1 MQVLE
6 KVRVREGVREVL
18 EGLRN
23 EVLEGLTNRRNPSA
37 GTTELETYRFW
48 HLPYG
53 EVAYYNQ
60 LVFKRHQTIPPENV
74 SSGSAGQRVDGSS
87 VGSLAGIPTRES

>member
-1 MQVLE
+1 MQVPLE
-6 KVRVREGVREVL
+6 RAMVREVL

-23 EVLEGLTNRRNPSA
+23 EVVESLRNRRDVSA

-60 LVFKRHQTIPPENV
+60 LVFKRHQTVPPEDV
-74 SSGSAGQRVDGSS
+74 SSGSARQRVDGSS
-87 VGSLAGIPTRES
+87 VGSLAGIPTGDS

>member
-6 KVRVREGVREVL
+6 KVRVREVL
-18 EGLRN
+18 DGLRN
-23 EVLEGLTNRRNPSA
+23 EVLEGRRNRRDLS
-37 GTTELETYRFW
+37 TEATALETYRFW

-53 EVAYYNQ
+53 EVPYYNQ
-60 LVFKRHQTIPPENV
+60 LVFKRHQPIPTENG
-74 SSGSAGQRVDGSS
+74 SSWYAQQGAYRFS

>member
-6 KVRVREGVREVL
+6 KVGVRGVL

-23 EVLEGLTNRRNPSA
+23 RRDLST

-74 SSGSAGQRVDGSS
+74 SSGSARQRVDGSS
-87 VGSLAGIPTRES
+87 VGSLAGIPTRDS

>member
-6 KVRVREGVREVL
+6 GVGVKGVL
-18 EGLRN
+18 EGLR
-23 EVLEGLTNRRNPSA
+23 ERRDLST

-60 LVFKRHQTIPPENV
+60 LVFERHQTIPPENV
-74 SSGSAGQRVDGSS
+74 GSRSARQHVCGSS
-87 VGSLAGIPTRES
+87 VESLAGIPACDS